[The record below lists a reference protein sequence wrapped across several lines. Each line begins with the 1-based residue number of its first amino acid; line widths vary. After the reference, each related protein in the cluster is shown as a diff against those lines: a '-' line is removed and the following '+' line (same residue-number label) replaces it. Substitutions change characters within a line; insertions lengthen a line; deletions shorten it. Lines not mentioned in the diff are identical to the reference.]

1 MKGIGIGEAAR
12 RSGLKRKQIVYI
24 EERGFLGAVARDR
37 NLRSYTELQ
46 VRKLERIAAGRLMG
60 LRLDEA
66 ALLADGDGRRSQ
78 VELAR
83 LCLVTSAKATEIE
96 RQVRA
101 WIYLFSEIRA
111 ILDPISP
118 SDSAGVQLSSP
129 TH

>member
-46 VRKLERIAAGRLMG
+46 VRKLERIASGRLMG

-66 ALLADGDGRRSQ
+66 ALLADRDRVRSQ
-78 VELAR
+78 VDLAR

-96 RQVRA
+96 REVRA

-118 SDSAGVQLSSP
+118 SANPAGQTGTP
-129 TH
+129 